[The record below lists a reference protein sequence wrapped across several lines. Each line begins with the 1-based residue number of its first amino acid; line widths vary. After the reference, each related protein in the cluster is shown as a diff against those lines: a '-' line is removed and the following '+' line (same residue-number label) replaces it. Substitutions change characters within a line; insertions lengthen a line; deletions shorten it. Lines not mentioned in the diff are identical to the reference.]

1 METLNIDGRVT
12 RVRFEPQRRD
22 VIVVRAEYT
31 SPNFRSVTFA
41 GESLVDFQS
50 AGFDDHVKLILKSDE
65 GEVARDFT
73 PRYFD
78 PVKKE
83 LTIEFALH
91 DHGFASKWAENVQPG
106 QRAIVGGPRGSMIV
120 PTDYDWHLFIGDATG
135 LPAIARRL
143 EELPSNTVAMAL
155 VLTLDPADRRKLKSR
170 AIFNVEWINS
180 RQELLDTVQAYQ
192 LPSGDGYIWC
202 GAEASVAA
210 TVRRI
215 LVEQKGHSKDA
226 IRSSAYWKRRDDL
239 NGPTCR

>member
-73 PRYFD
+73 PRHFD

-83 LTIEFALH
+83 LTIEFTLH
-91 DHGFASKWAENVQPG
+91 GDGFASKWAANVQPE
-106 QRAIVGGPRGSMIV
+106 QRASIGGPRGSMIV
-120 PTDYDWHLFIGDATG
+120 PTDYNWHLFIGDETG

-143 EELPSNTVAMAL
+143 EELPSDTVAMAL
-155 VLTLDPADRRKLKSR
+155 VLTLDPADRRKLKSK
-170 AIFNVEWINS
+170 AIFSVTWIDS
-180 RQELLDTVQAYQ
+180 RRELLDAVQAFR

-202 GAEASVAA
+202 GAEATVAA
-210 TVRRI
+210 TVRQI
-215 LVEQKGHSKDA
+215 LVEEKGHRKEA

-239 NGPTCR
+239 NGPTF

>member
-22 VIVVRAEYT
+22 VTVLRAEYIT
-31 SPNFRSVTFA
+31 PNFRSITFT
-41 GESLVDFQS
+41 GESLADFQS
-50 AGFDDHVKLILKSDE
+50 VGFDDHVKLILTSAE

-73 PRYFD
+73 PRHFD
-78 PVKKE
+78 RVKKE

-91 DHGFASKWAENVQPG
+91 GHGFASKWAENVQPG

-143 EELPSNTVAMAL
+143 EELPSNAVAMAL
-155 VLTLDPADRRKLKSR
+155 LLTLDPADRRKLKSK
-170 AIFNVEWINS
+170 AIFNVKWTDS
-180 RQELLDTVQAYQ
+180 HRELLDAVQAYR

-202 GAEASVAA
+202 GAEATVAA
-210 TVRRI
+210 TVRQI
-215 LVEQKGHSKDA
+215 LVEEKGHRKES

-239 NGPTCR
+239 NGPTF